1 MRAKMTATPQEYVK
15 SGKITREVKA
25 VVQAGVKP
33 GIGFLEVC
41 DLVRKEVESRGGRLA
56 FPTGIGVNQVTAHY
70 APQDG
75 DESVV
80 GDQDLVKVDFGV
92 HVDGYVTD
100 TSVSVTFNPEF
111 NLLLEATERA
121 LEAAIATA
129 RRESRTG
136 EIGREI
142 HREAARFG
150 FKTIENLTGHTVD
163 RYQVHAG
170 KSIPNLYM
178 PGMQKLKEGDVF
190 AIEPF
195 LTPGSA
201 AGYVVDA
208 PSTTIFSMVS
218 RKKTGVAELDAFA
231 DRVWEER
238 KTLPFTLRW
247 YVPEFGRG
255 KLPGVVNRLMAKRI
269 VRGYPTLVEASGNPV
284 AQFEHTMA
292 LEEGG
297 LVVLT

>member
-1 MRAKMTATPQEYVK
+1 MTLIPGQYRT
-15 SGKITREVKA
+15 SGKITSEVKA
-25 VVQAGVKP
+25 LVPSEVLPGVP
-33 GIGFLEVC
+33 FLEVC
-41 DLVRKEVESRGGRLA
+41 DFVRREVESRGGKLA

-75 DESVV
+75 DPSVFKE
-80 GDQDLVKVDFGV
+80 DDLVKVDFGV

-100 TSVSVTFNPEF
+100 TSVSVTLNPEF
-111 NLLLEATERA
+111 NLLLEATQRA
-121 LEAAIATA
+121 LDAAIGVA
-129 RRESRTG
+129 RREVRTS
-136 EIGREI
+136 EIGRVI

-163 RYQVHAG
+163 RYIVHAG

-178 PGMQKLKEGDVF
+178 AHTQDLKRGDVF

-208 PSTTIFSMVS
+208 PSRTIFSLVA
-218 RKKTGVAELDAFA
+218 RKKTGTRELDAFA

-238 KTLPFTLRW
+238 KTLPFTPRW
-247 YVPEFGRG
+247 YAAEYGRG
-255 KLPGVVNRLMAKRI
+255 KLTSIIDKLVAKRI
-269 VRGYPTLVEASGNPV
+269 LRAYPTLVEASGNPV

-292 LEEGG
+292 LDDGG
-297 LVVLT
+297 LVLLT

>member
-1 MRAKMTATPQEYVK
+1 MTLPEQYRA
-15 SGKITREVKA
+15 SGKITSQIREIVKSA
-25 VVQAGVKP
+25 VKP
-33 GIGFLEVC
+33 GVRFLEVC
-41 DLVRKEVESRGGRLA
+41 DLVEKEIEARGGHPA

-70 APQDG
+70 APQEG
-75 DESVV
+75 DVSVFREE
-80 GDQDLVKVDFGV
+80 DLVKVDFGV

-100 TSVSVTFNPEF
+100 TSVSITFNPDY

-121 LEAAIATA
+121 LDVAIATA
-129 RRESRTG
+129 RREVRAG

-150 FKTIENLTGHTVD
+150 FKTIENLTGHTID
-163 RYQVHAG
+163 RYVVHAG

-178 PGMQKLKEGDVF
+178 PGMQSLKKGDVF

-195 LTPGSA
+195 LTPASA
-201 AGYVVDA
+201 AGYVVDG
-208 PSTTIFSMVS
+208 TVRTIFSLVA
-218 RKKTGVAELDAFA
+218 RKKTGIPELDRFA

-238 KTLPFTLRW
+238 KTLPFTPKW
-247 YVPEFGRG
+247 YSGEFGKGKVPEI
-255 KLPGVVNRLMAKRI
+255 LNRLVAKKIARA
-269 VRGYPTLVEASGNPV
+269 YPILVEASGSPV

-292 LEEGG
+292 LDEGG